1 MKVVK
6 LKNDI
11 YKKAEK
17 VSRTYGIEVNTL
29 ISLALNQGLEVINE
43 ETVLGLYR
51 DRKITLQKAAE
62 MLSLNIW
69 DMIEKIKEADIH
81 INYSR
86 DELAEDLK

>member
-6 LKNDI
+6 LKDDI
-11 YKKAEK
+11 YEKVEK
-17 VSRTYGIEVNTL
+17 VSKTYDIEVNTL
-29 ISLALNQGLEVINE
+29 ISRALNQGLEVISE

-81 INYSR
+81 IDYSR
-86 DELAEDLK
+86 DELLEDLK

>member
-62 MLSLNIW
+62 MLSLSIW

>member
-6 LKNDI
+6 LKDDI

-29 ISLALNQGLEVINE
+29 ISQALNQGLEVISE
-43 ETVLGLYR
+43 DTVLGLYR

-62 MLSLNIW
+62 MLSLSIW
-69 DMIEKIKEADIH
+69 DMIEKLKEADIH

>member
-6 LKNDI
+6 LKDNI
-11 YKKAEK
+11 YEKAKK
-17 VSRTYGIEVNTL
+17 VSKAYGIEVNTL
-29 ISLALNQGLEVINE
+29 ISQALNKGLEVISE
-43 ETVLGLYR
+43 ETVLELYR

-62 MLSLNIW
+62 MLSLSIW
-69 DMIEKIKEADIH
+69 DMIEKLKENDIH